1 MKTKTRKQVDRLYRY
16 IGNKTKV
23 LDQLM
28 PILTAGLEPGSV
40 VADLMCG
47 TASVSESLRFA
58 GMKVLAADLMT
69 YAAYHASVRLT
80 LPGAPTFRALGKSYI
95 DVLEVL
101 NAVPPDDNGYFLR
114 EYAPGGSPEGGQS
127 PRSYLS
133 DANAAR
139 LSSISD
145 TISDWNSS
153 GRLSAAENQLLR
165 HDLVLA
171 VNRVANIS
179 GTYGHHRSTLGGS
192 ALRDLVLKPSSF
204 IPDNVEG
211 HQVNLGKAEDLAPEV
226 AADLVYL
233 DPPYKKRQ
241 YAANYH
247 LLETVALGDKPQT
260 FGVSGLRDWWPQYS
274 DFCSKLKI
282 HDALDAIISKVDSP
296 RIMMSYSED
305 GLINQSDMTNSLSR
319 FGEVRLHEF
328 PHVRFRSNASSLK
341 RDLKEFVFEVIR

>member
-1 MKTKTRKQVDRLYRY
+1 MYRY

-23 LDQLM
+23 LNQLM
-28 PILTAGLEPGSV
+28 PILTNGLKPGSR

-47 TASVSESLRFA
+47 TGSVSESLRHA
-58 GMKVLAADLMT
+58 GMKVVAADIMT
-69 YAAYHASVRLT
+69 YAAYHAAVRLSM
-80 LPGAPTFRALGKSYI
+80 PAAPKFQALGREYA
-95 DVLEVL
+95 DVVEKL
-101 NAVPPDDNGYFLR
+101 NTVTPNDSGYFLR
-114 EYAPGGSPEGGQS
+114 EYAPGGKPQGGQA

-133 DANAAR
+133 DANAAK
-139 LSSISD
+139 LSAISD
-145 TISDWNSS
+145 TISEWMVS
-153 GRLSAAENQLLR
+153 GRLTVEENQLLR

-179 GTYGHHRSTLGGS
+179 GTYGHHRSSLSGG
-192 ALRDLVLKPSSF
+192 ALREIILKPSTF
-204 IPDNVEG
+204 VRDNAEG
-211 HQVNLGKAEDLAPEV
+211 HQVSLGRAEDLAPDV
-226 AADLVYL
+226 VADLVYL

-247 LLETVALGDKPQT
+247 LLETVAVGDKPET

-305 GLINQSDMTNSLSR
+305 GLISKTDMTKSLSR
-319 FGEVRLHEF
+319 FGEVKLHEF
-328 PHVRFRSNASSLK
+328 PHVRFRSNASALK
-341 RDLKEFVFEVIR
+341 RDLNEFVFEVIR